1 MEISAARYAAL
12 AGDGGRRKT
21 LRYGKI
27 KLLHGMH
34 HWKKKWSVGNS
45 LLWPLCMS
53 ACVYDTIEEITLL
66 VDNFNFLNLQR

>member
-1 MEISAARYAAL
+1 MIVIFVIDIDKPIIIVKCNGLMEISAARHAAL

-34 HWKKKWSVGNS
+34 H
-45 LLWPLCMS
+45 
-53 ACVYDTIEEITLL
+53 
-66 VDNFNFLNLQR
+66 